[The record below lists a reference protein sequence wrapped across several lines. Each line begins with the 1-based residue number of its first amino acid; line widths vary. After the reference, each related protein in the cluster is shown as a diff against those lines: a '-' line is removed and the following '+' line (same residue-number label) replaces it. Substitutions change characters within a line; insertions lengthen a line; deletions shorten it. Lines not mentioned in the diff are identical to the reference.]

1 MHDRKDL
8 WVSIWFANPHQK
20 PINFLW
26 EAGLKKWEMNWKI
39 WYFRPQP
46 PFRCLIVW
54 HRHRFDVKIHESR
67 VVTRFH
73 LTRKILMRKFAFSQ
87 QILIRWRQVTQ
98 LAYSCTRTR
107 LHCTA
112 LTSELAWA
120 CPASLCT
127 VTTKITMVFSTKLDS
142 LIKLNH
148 SEQKVTIQE
157 KYHSMKGYI
166 FRIKIS
172 KN

>member
-1 MHDRKDL
+1 
-8 WVSIWFANPHQK
+8 
-20 PINFLW
+20 
-26 EAGLKKWEMNWKI
+26 MNWRI

-148 SEQKVTIQE
+148 SEQKVIIQE
-157 KYHSMKGYI
+157 KCHSMKGYT

-172 KN
+172 KNFNPPP

>member
-1 MHDRKDL
+1 MDFFFYVKTHESSL
-8 WVSIWFANPHQK
+8 FFFVFEK
-20 PINFLW
+20 PISKGSKTDQFFFGSLDSKN
-26 EAGLKKWEMNWKI
+26 GKMNWRI
-39 WYFRPQP
+39 WYFRPKP
-46 PFRCLIVW
+46 PFRCSIVW

-67 VVTRFH
+67 IVTRFH
-73 LTRKILMRKFAFSQ
+73 LTRKNLMRKFAFSQ

-120 CPASLCT
+120 CPARLCT
-127 VTTKITMVFSTKLDS
+127 VTTKITMVFSTKLNS

-148 SEQKVTIQE
+148 M
-157 KYHSMKGYI
+157 HSQWTK
-166 FRIKIS
+166 S
-172 KN
+172 HNQS